1 MKLTDEIIHF
11 LYRQHFTV
19 ISTLDKDGS
28 IHNSCKGIVQI
39 DGKGYI
45 YLLDLYKQKTY
56 KNLKIN
62 SRISLTVVDE
72 HKFKGY
78 SLKGKA
84 KIISEDKIKPEILKA
99 WDKKISGRI
108 SHRIL
113 QNIKG
118 EKGHGSHPEVLL
130 PKPEYIIM
138 MRVEKIV
145 DLTPHKLKIH
155 NIKKEGKPA

>member
-11 LYRQHFTV
+11 LNKQNYTV
-19 ISTLDKDGS
+19 ISTVDQDGS

-39 DGKGYI
+39 DEKGHI
-45 YLLDLYKQKTY
+45 YLLDLYKQRTY
-56 KNLKIN
+56 ENLKRDSN
-62 SRISLTVVDE
+62 ISLTVVDE

-84 KIISEDKIKPEILKA
+84 EIISEENIKPEILSA

-118 EKGHGSHPEVLL
+118 ERGHGSHPEVLL
-130 PKPEYIIM
+130 PNPEYIIE

-155 NIKKEGKPA
+155 NIKKEGEPA

>member
-11 LYRQHFTV
+11 LYRQHYTV

-39 DGKGYI
+39 DENGNI
-45 YLLDLYKQKTY
+45 YLLDLYKQRTY
-56 KNLKIN
+56 ENLKIDP
-62 SRISLTVVDE
+62 SISLTVVDE

-84 KIISEDKIKPEILKA
+84 KIISEDKIKPEILQA

-113 QNIKG
+113 QNISG
-118 EKGHGSHPEVLL
+118 EKGHKSHPEVLL
-130 PKPEYIIM
+130 PKPEYIIEM
-138 MRVEKIV
+138 QVEKIM
-145 DLTPHKLKIH
+145 DLTPHKLR
-155 NIKKEGKPA
+155 A